1 MLKCLDELDKT
12 LLLKAQSFHTEFWDG
27 FMTFI
32 TNKYV
37 SVPIYI
43 FLVVLVAIT
52 FKKKS
57 LLIFFLI
64 GLMITSSDRISSGF
78 FKPTFKRQRPCHNS
92 EIAHLVHVP
101 AGCGGAYGF
110 ISSHAANT
118 FALAFFLFLLGRK
131 RSRRYALLFIWA
143 VLVSYSRVYLGV
155 HYPGDV
161 IVGALVGLLLGSI
174 FYLIYTKIEVKLFK

>member
-12 LLLKAQSFHTEFWDG
+12 LLLKAQSFHTEFWDA
-27 FMTFI
+27 FMIFI

-43 FLVVLVAIT
+43 LLAVLIIIT

-92 EIAHLVHVP
+92 EIVHLVHVP

-118 FALAFFLFLLGRK
+118 FALAFFLFILGRK
-131 RSRRYALLFIWA
+131 RSRWYALLFIWA

-155 HYPGDV
+155 HYPSDV

-174 FYLIYTKIEVKLFK
+174 FYLIYTKVEVKLFK